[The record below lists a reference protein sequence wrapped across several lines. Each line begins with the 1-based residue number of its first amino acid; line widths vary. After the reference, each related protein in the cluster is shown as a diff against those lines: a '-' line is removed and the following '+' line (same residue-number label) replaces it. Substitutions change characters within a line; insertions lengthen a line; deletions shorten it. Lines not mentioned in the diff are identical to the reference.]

1 MSVCA
6 AYFALEFDDVLVSEI
21 SVVHFVSHVKVY
33 LEDERKVGFP
43 FRVTFCDFSGR
54 GLLYL
59 RVFEK
64 EWWRPRFLFERA
76 SQSAC
81 CIVEVYQYYC
91 NSHI

>member
-6 AYFALEFDDVLVSEI
+6 AYFVLEFDDVLVSEI

-59 RVFEK
+59 RVFENGGDRVFCSNARRK
-64 EWWRPRFLFERA
+64 GL
-76 SQSAC
+76 
-81 CIVEVYQYYC
+81 VV
-91 NSHI
+91 